1 MSGRLKKIV
10 LLILAAA
17 LITGAGI
24 LQKSLNHDRD
34 TLGLTHVEGLTN
46 APPILAFTTVA
57 LGGFRGLISNLLW
70 TRASQLQEDDKFFE
84 MAQLSDWITKLEPH
98 FSQVWAHEAWNMA
111 YNISVKFKDFPDRW
125 RWVQNGIELL
135 RDEGLRYNPDDVLIH
150 RELAWFFQHK
160 MGANLDDASMYYK
173 EQWKTQMETVFGGK
187 KPDYEALLHPRT
199 ADETNRARLLRDKYK
214 MDPALMK
221 QIDEEYGPLEWRLPE
236 AHAIYWAAEG
246 LRRAAENPSRRST
259 DPTADLIV
267 LRRVIFQCMQLSWQR
282 GRLVDN
288 PFVEDMEF
296 GPNLDM
302 IPKVNETYLKMY
314 DEESDPNQKNGILN
328 AHRNFLRQAVYSLYV
343 YNHMADA
350 AKWYKYLGEKY
361 PDKTI
366 IDEDFNSY
374 PRNLTLDQYAVTCVQ
389 EDIND
394 TSKDRVQT
402 ILEGLLATSYMSFA
416 IDQDEQGEGL
426 RILAQKAWQIFMS
439 KVPPEG
445 ISRMGLPPFRDIDV
459 TVRTRV
465 LNPTNGLPPEAAAVI
480 RTKFNIP
487 TDKTPPTAPP
497 EQSAAPQDKKARESA
512 SVTALGERRHFYHPF
527 HLLGDLLTW
536 PTLAFFSRA
545 AITMG

>member
-1 MSGRLKKIV
+1 MSGRVKKII

-17 LITGAGI
+17 LIFGVGT

-70 TRASQLQEDDKFFE
+70 TRANQLQEDDKFFE

-98 FSQVWAHEAWNMA
+98 FSQVWAHEGWNMA

-135 RDEGLRYNPDDVLIH
+135 RDQGLRYNPDDVLIH

-173 EQWKTQMETVFGGK
+173 EQWRTNMEEVFGGK
-187 KPDYEALLHPRT
+187 EPNYEALLHPKT
-199 ADETNRARLLRDKYK
+199 PDEINRARLLREKYK

-236 AHAIYWAAEG
+236 ASAIYWAAEG
-246 LRRAAENPSRRST
+246 LQRAAENPTRIST
-259 DPTADLIV
+259 DTTADLIV
-267 LRRVIFQCMQLSWQR
+267 LRRVIYQCMQLSWQR
-282 GRLVDN
+282 GRIVDN
-288 PFVEDMEF
+288 PFVNQMEF

-302 IPKVNETYLKMY
+302 IPKVNATYLKMY
-314 DEESDPNQKNGILN
+314 EEEKDPSQKEGVLK

-343 YNHMADA
+343 YNRMADA

-366 IDEDFNSY
+366 IDGDFNSY
-374 PRNLTLDQYAVTCVQ
+374 PRNLTLDQYAVACVQ

-394 TSKDRVQT
+394 LSKDRVQT
-402 ILEGLLATSYMSFA
+402 ILEGLLITSYTSFA
-416 IDQDEQGEGL
+416 IDQDERGEGL
-426 RILAQKAWQIFMS
+426 RALAYKAYQKYMS
-439 KVPPEG
+439 NVPAERTDALKL
-445 ISRMGLPPFRDIDV
+445 SFKDIDF
-459 TVRTRV
+459 TVRNRL

-480 RTKFNIP
+480 RTKFKIAP
-487 TDKTPPTAPP
+487 DKTSPTAPP
-497 EQSAAPQDKKARESA
+497 EQSATTQDKKA
-512 SVTALGERRHFYHPF
+512 P
-527 HLLGDLLTW
+527 
-536 PTLAFFSRA
+536 
-545 AITMG
+545 